1 MKGKE
6 MMSIGMADCSL
17 GVEGAKV
24 MVEIASVMTSLT
36 SATSTTYQ
44 GLNSQPICT
53 TIEGARGCI
62 SSCIDDPLILELIRP
77 PVYLETFNVDTLDPL
92 VPLDVQSGLEP
103 PGQPWATPDF
113 SDFMS
118 NQSL

>member
-1 MKGKE
+1 
-6 MMSIGMADCSL
+6 
-17 GVEGAKV
+17 

-77 PVYLETFNVDTLDPL
+77 PVLCPSQQ
-92 VPLDVQSGLEP
+92 VP
-103 PGQPWATPDF
+103 A
-113 SDFMS
+113 S
-118 NQSL
+118 NIAQGPSQGRADSM